1 MVRPVPL
8 FRSNQVKERED
19 ELMSRFQMQP
29 PREESVS
36 ALMKAAAGAAA
47 ATAFFIG
54 VETFFPGMLE
64 ERLKARA
71 ERRRIRKLSGRF
83 RMARAAI
90 NAKQQLPQTLIIE
103 GERGEFLRAI
113 EQTISSMPFG
123 KQSFDAVNDILK
135 RERKKY
141 AAHSVRKPRKVG
153 GSSSEQVQKGYK
165 LRQRYVDAGES
176 PDWEAIAYECFLK
189 RPGEDTSKAT
199 WKQRK
204 ERFRTAVN
212 KHRYRL
218 ENEAR
223 RREK

>member
-29 PREESVS
+29 PRESLET
-36 ALMKAAAGAAA
+36 LMKAAAGDAA

-54 VETFFPGMLE
+54 VETFYPGLIE

-141 AAHSVRKPRKVG
+141 ASHSVRKPRKAG
-153 GSSSEQVQKGYK
+153 HSSSERVKKGYELYQK
-165 LRQRYVDAGES
+165 YNDAEHA
-176 PDWEAIAYECFLK
+176 PDWEAIAFDCLK
-189 RPGEDTSKAT
+189 LPGEDTAKETWNKRREKFRKAVD
-199 WKQRK
+199 
-204 ERFRTAVN
+204 A
-212 KHRYRL
+212 HRYRL
-218 ENEAR
+218 KKGVR
-223 RREK
+223 QREK